1 MVEKVQHSELT
12 GNLCHEPKGADTA
25 TNGDVYIANGSGSGS
40 FGKLPLSYVTFV
52 KGNVS
57 SLTPS
62 QIDESLPLDYTEL
75 TQETNEVLNSIN
87 YNLNITAVNNINKN
101 FKELAIH
108 VLNSDAQI
116 NEIKTAV
123 ENLETKVNQLIEALR
138 TAGVINV

>member
-1 MVEKVQHSELT
+1 M
-12 GNLCHEPKGADTA
+12 
-25 TNGDVYIANGSGSGS
+25 
-40 FGKLPLSYVTFV
+40 
-52 KGNVS
+52 
-57 SLTPS
+57 
-62 QIDESLPLDYTEL
+62 PLDYTEL

-108 VLNSDAQI
+108 VLNSDTQI